1 MKVASATRRAKR
13 ELKIV
18 DRMAGNTSEPQV
30 QKVMTPAEII
40 AAREAA
46 RHVFVDDKVKR
57 YVVDLVSATRDPA
70 SHKLPQLKSL
80 IECGASVRASINLVK
95 VAKANALLAGRS
107 CIQPARRQEHRPRRP
122 APSLLC
128 RMRRRPRTRR
138 PTTSSR

>member
-1 MKVASATRRAKR
+1 
-13 ELKIV
+13 
-18 DRMAGNTSEPQV
+18 
-30 QKVMTPAEII
+30 MTPAEII

-46 RHVFVDDKVKR
+46 WHVFVDDKVKR

-107 CIQPARRQEHRPRRP
+107 
-122 APSLLC
+122 
-128 RMRRRPRTRR
+128 
-138 PTTSSR
+138 